1 MGHVTRCVMFN
12 GPLALALVLVLALG
26 WQAARLFRLDLL
38 FTATASE
45 VSFWGRGTYQ
55 PDQPVRERTGR
66 ELQRLLKASPAQP
79 DYLTLAASYYSWEAY
94 RAPNAAVANKYDRLA
109 LDAQYAAQLS
119 RPAYRQGWEKMI
131 GYASRIEGA
140 ENSRKLAEQQ
150 LILLETSAAFAQG
163 SQ

>member
-1 MGHVTRCVMFN
+1 MGHVTRSVMLN
-12 GPLALALVLVLALG
+12 GALALALVLVLALA
-26 WQAARLFRLDLL
+26 WQAARLARLDLM
-38 FTATASE
+38 FTAAATE

-55 PDQPVRERTGR
+55 PDQPVRERIGR

-79 DYLTLAASYYSWEAY
+79 DYLILAASYYSWEAY
-94 RAPNAAVANKYDRLA
+94 RAPNAAVANNYDRLA

-140 ENSRKLAEQQ
+140 ENSRELAEQQ
-150 LILLETSAAFAQG
+150 LILLDISAAFAQG